1 MSNRQQDE
9 RGSDCREAIL
19 MRGIQARDREALE
32 TLYLAYHARLCR
44 FLGGFVPCN
53 ENVDEVI
60 IATFVSVWTRP
71 QDFPRGS
78 RVLPWIIGIAYRN
91 AMRLLRRLKLSSP
104 LAPAG
109 LDTSLAR
116 LPLDERIT
124 LALVY
129 QLHLSLEEIA
139 QVTRAPLQAVK
150 ARMLRVRLQL
160 GEYALQQSGEGRAE
174 HYSSTTAWPLR

>member
-1 MSNRQQDE
+1 MSNRQQHE
-9 RGSDCREAIL
+9 PGSDCRDAIL
-19 MRGIQARDREALE
+19 MRGVQARDREALQS
-32 TLYLAYHARLCR
+32 LYLAYHARLFH

-71 QDFPRGS
+71 EQLPPGS
-78 RVLPWIIGIAYRN
+78 RVLPWIVGIAYRN
-91 AMRLLRRLKLSSP
+91 AMRLLRRLKLPSP

-139 QVTRAPLQAVK
+139 QVTRAPIQAVK
-150 ARMLRVRLQL
+150 ARMLRVRSQL
-160 GEYALQQSGEGRAE
+160 GEHALQQGGAE
-174 HYSSTTAWPLR
+174 HYSSTTACPLR